1 MVACKAGVFW
11 RASAFWSSEHH
22 LGFNFRRGLQRRDER
37 SSTAVGQWANLLN
50 KTCTARWGLVN
61 TSHIQASW
69 QNNVFWV
76 QSPRLCVLLYLLFQI
91 HSLIGREY
99 AMCHGPKLTSS
110 LGKQQLEVLSCIW
123 SVWAP
128 WKLGKFVL
136 LAGVKQIFLTQLFFW
151 RYTKHFRTC
160 ATGNSEFCERQDLLT
175 VQQQILPL
183 RHYSYTQL
191 YTLCVL
197 STILMGSATSSY
209 GYLIY

>member
-1 MVACKAGVFW
+1 M
-11 RASAFWSSEHH
+11 HI
-22 LGFNFRRGLQRRDER
+22 
-37 SSTAVGQWANLLN
+37 N

-151 RYTKHFRTC
+151 RHTKHFRTC
-160 ATGNSEFCERQDLLT
+160 ATGNSEFC
-175 VQQQILPL
+175 LPKTL
-183 RHYSYTQL
+183 NVPLSFTLEKIEQL
-191 YTLCVL
+191 WGNKTHCFTTPFSCLF
-197 STILMGSATSSY
+197 T
-209 GYLIY
+209 